1 MKRLL
6 WPEERSRATFI
17 LLLPLIM
24 LFNHV
29 AMAADQ
35 PAIGYVD
42 VRKVLLESK
51 LGKKNK
57 AEFEKIIKEK
67 ESALNKEEEKL
78 KAMQESF
85 QKDQLMMTDEQKTA
99 KQKAFQEK
107 AEAYQKMMRDAKQD
121 VSKKDNE
128 YTAKALT
135 EIRAIVADLAKE
147 MKLSL
152 VLEASESGLL
162 YAEQSMDLTPK
173 VMEKYD
179 AKGK

>member
-1 MKRLL
+1 MKKLY
-6 WPEERSRATFI
+6 

-24 LFNHV
+24 LLSHV

-42 VRKVLLESK
+42 ARKVLLESK

-57 AEFEKIIKEK
+57 ADFEKLIKNK
-67 ESALNKEEEKL
+67 ESTLAKEEEKL
-78 KAMQESF
+78 KAMQEAF
-85 QKDQLMMTDEQKTA
+85 RKDQLMMTDDQKQA

-107 AEAYQKMMRDAKQD
+107 ADAYQKMVRDAKQEI
-121 VSKKDNE
+121 SKKDNE
-128 YTAKALT
+128 YTSKALT
-135 EIRAIVADLAKE
+135 EIRAIVADLARE

-179 AKGK
+179 AKAK

>member
-1 MKRLL
+1 MKK
-6 WPEERSRATFI
+6 FV

-24 LFNHV
+24 LLNHV

-57 AEFEKIIKEK
+57 AEFEKMIKEK
-67 ESALNKEEEKL
+67 ESALSKEEEKL

-85 QKDQLMMTDEQKTA
+85 QKDQLMMTDDQKKT

-107 AEAYQKMMRDAKQD
+107 ADAYQKMVRDAKQE
-121 VSKKDNE
+121 VGKKDNE
-128 YTAKALT
+128 YTSKALT
-135 EIRAIVADLAKE
+135 EIRAIVADLARE

-162 YAEQSMDLTPK
+162 YAEKGMDLTPK
-173 VMEKYD
+173 VLEKYD
-179 AKGK
+179 AKAK

>member
-1 MKRLL
+1 MKKLL
-6 WPEERSRATFI
+6 
-17 LLLPLIM
+17 LLLPLIV
-24 LFNHV
+24 LLNHV

-57 AEFEKIIKEK
+57 TEFEKMIKEK
-67 ESALNKEEEKL
+67 ESVLGKEEEKL

-85 QKDQLMMTDEQKTA
+85 QKDQLMMTDEQKKS

-107 AEAYQKMMRDAKQD
+107 AEAYQKMMRDAKQE

-128 YTAKALT
+128 YTARALT

-162 YAEQSMDLTPK
+162 YAEQGMDLTPK

-179 AKGK
+179 AKVK

>member
-1 MKRLL
+1 MKK
-6 WPEERSRATFI
+6 FF

-24 LFNHV
+24 LLNHV
-29 AMAADQ
+29 ATAADQ

-51 LGKKNK
+51 IGKKNK
-57 AEFEKIIKEK
+57 AEFEKMVKTKEAAIK
-67 ESALNKEEEKL
+67 KEEEKL
-78 KAMQESF
+78 KSMQEAF
-85 QKDQLMMTDEQKTA
+85 QKDQLMMTEDQKKA
-99 KQKAFQEK
+99 RQKEFQDK
-107 AEAYQKMMRDAKQD
+107 AEAYQSMVRDAKQE
-121 VSKKDNE
+121 VGKKDNE
-128 YTAKALT
+128 YTSKALT
-135 EIRAIVADLAKE
+135 EIRAIVAGLAQE

-162 YAEQSMDLTPK
+162 YADEKMDLTPK